1 DGGRRLDDLVA
12 GRFAVVTS
20 AGATAAQRAEVEQ
33 RGGVLLAARP
43 GTELHRW
50 LHQGRANAAIVR
62 PDGTVLHACRKLSLL
77 CAALPRSGANRT
89 LTTAGDAVRPAKES

>member
-1 DGGRRLDDLVA
+1 MI
-12 GRFAVVTS
+12 TS

-50 LHQGRANAAIVR
+50 LHHGRANTAIIR
-62 PDGTVLHACRKLSLL
+62 PDGTVLPAGRRLPVL
-77 CAALPRSGANRT
+77 CAALPASVP
-89 LTTAGDAVRPAKES
+89 TAR